1 MQASN
6 HNGMGPVQINK
17 DHIVVSLP
25 KYEYDRLAEL
35 GRQNFKDQRSV
46 QGIIKTFAVIRM
58 YSFLSGTKLVPIH
71 SGVFKSCVGSRNY
84 KKYREFLAKS
94 KVIEY
99 MDEVVGQY
107 DLGKTNNT
115 YYKTE
120 KAKQYRTLFASNS
133 IWFDSTPV
141 PVRLELDK
149 DSLEV
154 FRIKYNHIQ
163 DCYLNLPDKRDMV
176 LNVSV
181 NDILTTQLVVKLIKD
196 LVGKKVCS
204 PESVRKRIARIA
216 DSWCTK
222 RDIAD
227 RRSKIKEIVV
237 GVLKVL
243 AIPSKDK
250 VNLNSLIWL
259 VDSKYRVKT
268 QSKINKK
275 LSYYADLRIVVE
287 GLDKCIRMGDL
298 MHLAKLNIVP
308 TFHKDGKLY
317 SHFANLRKPIRTFIR
332 YKNEPL
338 IEISDIRCA
347 HFTMLPVI
355 FGRNSI
361 TLPQPEL
368 IQYIS
373 LTQQGDLYSEI
384 VKGTSYTRNEIKQ
397 EMQPFLSI
405 KNEGQFIYG
414 GDDGRRRTVCNFF
427 KTNYPTI
434 YKELLGW
441 HVQFPTTTIKSVAN
455 IVESDIMNP
464 ICDDILNE
472 GLHPFRIH
480 DAIYLAEK
488 ESRQTS
494 IDVKQ
499 RVFDA
504 INSHLTI

>member
-1 MQASN
+1 MPASN
-6 HNGMGPVQINK
+6 QTGMEPVQVNK
-17 DHIVVSLP
+17 DHILVYLP
-25 KYEYDRLAEL
+25 QYEYDRLVEI
-35 GRQNFKDQRSV
+35 GRQNFNDQRSV
-46 QGIIKTFAVIRM
+46 QGIIKIFAVIRM

-71 SGVFKSCVGSRNY
+71 SGVFKSCVGTRNY
-84 KKYREFLAKS
+84 KRYRDFLAEN
-94 KVIEY
+94 KVIEV

-107 DLGKTNNT
+107 DLGKNNNT

-120 KAKQYRTLFASNS
+120 KAKQFRTTLIPNNV
-133 IWFDSTPV
+133 WYDNTPV
-141 PVRLELDK
+141 PVRLDLDRE
-149 DSLEV
+149 SLEV
-154 FRIKYNHIQ
+154 FRIKYNHIL
-163 DCYLNLPDKRDMV
+163 DCYRTLPDKRDMV

-181 NDILTTQLVVKLIKD
+181 NDILTTQMVVKLIKD
-196 LVGKKVCS
+196 LIGKRVSS
-204 PESVRKRIARIA
+204 PDSVRKRIAQIA
-216 DSWCTK
+216 DKWAAKS
-222 RDIAD
+222 DIAA
-227 RRSKIKEIVV
+227 RRSKIKAILV
-237 GVLKVL
+237 GVLNVL
-243 AIPSKDK
+243 VIPNKDK

-259 VDSKYRVKT
+259 VDSRYRVKVRPGF
-268 QSKINKK
+268 NKK
-275 LSYYADLRIVVE
+275 LSYYTDLRIVIE

-308 TFHKDGKLY
+308 NYNTDGKLY
-317 SHFANLRKPIRTFIR
+317 SHFANLRKPIRAFIR

-355 FGRNSI
+355 FNRNGI
-361 TLPQPEL
+361 TLPQSEL
-368 IQYIS
+368 ARYIS

-384 VKGTSYTRNEIKQ
+384 VKGTNYNRNEVKQ

-405 KNEGQFIYG
+405 KSEGQFIYG
-414 GDDGRRRTVCNFF
+414 GDDDRRRTVCNFF
-427 KTNYPTI
+427 KMNYPSI

-480 DAIYLAEK
+480 DAIYLAKK
-488 ESRQTS
+488 ESKQTS
-494 IDVKQ
+494 IDVRQ

-504 INSHLTI
+504 INSQLVI

>member
-1 MQASN
+1 
-6 HNGMGPVQINK
+6 
-17 DHIVVSLP
+17 
-25 KYEYDRLAEL
+25 
-35 GRQNFKDQRSV
+35 
-46 QGIIKTFAVIRM
+46 
-58 YSFLSGTKLVPIH
+58 
-71 SGVFKSCVGSRNY
+71 
-84 KKYREFLAKS
+84 
-94 KVIEY
+94 
-99 MDEVVGQY
+99 
-107 DLGKTNNT
+107 
-115 YYKTE
+115 
-120 KAKQYRTLFASNS
+120 
-133 IWFDSTPV
+133 
-141 PVRLELDK
+141 
-149 DSLEV
+149 
-154 FRIKYNHIQ
+154 
-163 DCYLNLPDKRDMV
+163 
-176 LNVSV
+176 
-181 NDILTTQLVVKLIKD
+181 
-196 LVGKKVCS
+196 
-204 PESVRKRIARIA
+204 
-216 DSWCTK
+216 
-222 RDIAD
+222 
-227 RRSKIKEIVV
+227 
-237 GVLKVL
+237 
-243 AIPSKDK
+243 
-250 VNLNSLIWL
+250 
-259 VDSKYRVKT
+259 
-268 QSKINKK
+268 
-275 LSYYADLRIVVE
+275 
-287 GLDKCIRMGDL
+287 

-338 IEISDIRCA
+338 IEIADIRCA

-504 INSHLTI
+504 INSHLPI